1 MSDPSNSWR
10 LAKAAAAKLAASGD
24 FLGVN
29 AGLRMVSFDQDF
41 ERLELERCLI
51 LPSA

>member
-10 LAKAAAAKLAASGD
+10 LANGAAAKWAASGD

-29 AGLRMVSFDQDF
+29 AGLRMVSFDRDF
-41 ERLELERCLI
+41 ERFELESCLI